1 MRELIQVRQI
11 PGDPRRR
18 WFFSDDFDLIVWFND
33 DGTFAGFELCY
44 DKKQTKRSLVWRLSG
59 GFTHMAVDDGENRP
73 GKYKATPI
81 LVPDGYFDATR
92 IHSAFAKE
100 SISLPKEVADYV
112 MQIIAKHPNYGAA
125 L

>member
-1 MRELIQVRQI
+1 MHVRQI
-11 PGDPRRR
+11 SGDLRRR
-18 WFFSDDFDLIVWFND
+18 WFFSDDFDLIVWFNE
-33 DGTFAGFELCY
+33 DGTLAGFELCY
-44 DKKQTKRSLVWRLSG
+44 DKRQIQRSLVWRLTA

-73 GKYKATPI
+73 GKYKSTPI
-81 LVPDGYFDATR
+81 LVPDGYFDAKR

-112 MQIIAKHPNYGAA
+112 MQIIAKHPSYGTA

>member
-18 WFFSDDFDLIVWFND
+18 LFFSEDFDLFVWCND

-44 DKKQTKRSLVWRLSG
+44 DKKQAQCSLVWRLAD

-81 LVPDGYFDATR
+81 MVPDGYFDAKR
-92 IHSAFAKE
+92 IHAAFVKE

-112 MQIIAKHPNYGAA
+112 MQIIAKHPNYSAA
-125 L
+125 R

>member
-1 MRELIQVRQI
+1 MRELIHVRQI

-18 WFFSDDFDLIVWFND
+18 WFFSDNFDLIVWLND
-33 DGTFAGFELCY
+33 DGTFAGFQLCY
-44 DKKQTKRSLVWRLSG
+44 DKKLAQRSLVWRLPD

-81 LVPDGYFDATR
+81 LIPDGYFDAKR

-100 SISLPKEVADYV
+100 CNSLPKEVADYV
-112 MQIIAKHPNYGAA
+112 MQIIAKHPNFGAV